1 MTVQSQRVARP
12 AALYPPDVAVYD
24 LSEGELAEI
33 DALLNELADDVPSA
47 EDPRFVDEAYR
58 IAAAHLPLGLIRFLN
73 GFRLYEDTAGIVV
86 RGFEIDDEK
95 IGPTPPHWR
104 EQPDPGSTLREEI
117 YFVLVCSLLGDI
129 FGWTTLQN
137 GHLVHNV
144 LPIAGDEN
152 EQSGHGTT
160 FLAWHTEDGFH
171 PYRCDYLA
179 LLGLR
184 NNDRVATT
192 FASVRSLRLS
202 DDDQRI
208 LAEPRFVIRADT
220 EHLRGLEQ
228 AKSTDGAGVDAP
240 EMDGLWDE
248 PAPTAVLFG
257 DLDDPYLRID
267 PFFMSPVP
275 GDEEAEAALAAI
287 VGQLDDAL
295 ADLPIDAG
303 EIGIVDNFRAIHG
316 RRAFKARYD
325 GHDRW
330 LKKSVVTRDLR
341 KSRAIRSSP
350 GSRILLQAS
359 LDLLRDA
366 ERRR

>member
-1 MTVQSQRVARP
+1 MTVQPQRVARP
-12 AALYPPDVAVYD
+12 PALYPHDVAIYD
-24 LSEGELAEI
+24 LSEGQVEEI
-33 DALLNELADDVPSA
+33 DALLNELVDDVPSA
-47 EDPRFVDEAYR
+47 EDPRFMDDASR
-58 IAAAHLPLGLIRFLN
+58 IAAAGLPLALVRFLN
-73 GFRLYEDTAGIVV
+73 GFRRYEDAAGIVV
-86 RGFEIDDEK
+86 RGFEVDDEK
-95 IGPTPPHWR
+95 IGPTPSHWR
-104 EQPDPGSTLREEI
+104 EQLDPSSTLREEI

-129 FGWTTLQN
+129 FGWTTLQD

-144 LPIAGDEN
+144 LPIAGEED

-160 FLAWHTEDGFH
+160 LLAWHTEDGFH

-184 NNDRVATT
+184 NHDRVATT
-192 FASVRSLRLS
+192 FASVRSLHLS
-202 DDDQRI
+202 DDDRRV

-220 EHLRGLEQ
+220 EHLRGLEGPGK
-228 AKSTDGAGVDAP
+228 AEGGAAAP

-267 PFFMSPVP
+267 PYFMSTLP
-275 GDEEAEAALAAI
+275 GDETAEAALATI
-287 VGQLDDAL
+287 VGQIDSEL

-325 GHDRW
+325 GADRW
-330 LKKSVVTRDLR
+330 LKKGVVTRDLR